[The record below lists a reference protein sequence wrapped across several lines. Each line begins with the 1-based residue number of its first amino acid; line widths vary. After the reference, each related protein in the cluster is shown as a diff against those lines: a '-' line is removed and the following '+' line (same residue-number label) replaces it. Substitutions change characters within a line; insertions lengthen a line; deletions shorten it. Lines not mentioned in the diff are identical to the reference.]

1 MSSWKDLNNSVVNAS
16 QYMQKVFNAKV
27 KSDINLDINNFKT
40 LDMFFRLATPIG
52 STQAAV
58 TNNLYGINHQNI
70 KGVIPEDR
78 DSQGLVFFTRPCL
91 NLTTANIRNV
101 RQMYSLL
108 TNNNKSIHSYVRC
121 MLDPRTHLNN
131 PYMLNGGN
139 RPEDWASS
147 PFLEYSNKYDK
158 RDKEIDDLLTEESL
172 NNLVKSFPNNELL
185 KLKSYQ
191 NYLNPKPKSC
201 PFVDEHL
208 AFIPLLTNTIKSLK
222 GWPDPVLPNFTSKE
236 GVRKE
241 QWGIG
246 DGTME
251 IYNAFDLDAQ
261 FRNIRDKPTLLLF
274 ETWVRYISLVFEG
287 MMDPYFDFLI
297 ENEIDYNTRIYRLV
311 LDESKT
317 FVKMIS
323 ACGAAF
329 PMAIG
334 IGSYFDYD
342 DEQKYNTSNRDLS
355 IRFQC
360 FGAMYNDDILVKEF
374 NETVGIFN
382 PAVKAMLRNRGNDSL
397 VEIPNNLLHLFN
409 NRGYPVIDPATMQ
422 LKWFINKNSKT
433 YQQVMQLYQYQ

>member
-1 MSSWKDLNNSVVNAS
+1 MSGLKDLNNSAFAVSKYMS
-16 QYMQKVFNAKV
+16 QVFNAKV
-27 KSDINLDINNFKT
+27 KNENQIDISKFDT

-52 STQAAV
+52 SSQAAL

-70 KGVIPEDR
+70 QGTIPEDR

-91 NLTTANIRNV
+91 NLTTGNLRNV
-101 RQMYSLL
+101 RQMSSLL
-108 TNNNKSIHSYVRC
+108 TTNPNSIQRYVRC
-121 MLDPRTHLNN
+121 MLDPRTHLN
-131 PYMLNGGN
+131 
-139 RPEDWASS
+139 SS
-147 PFLEYSNKYDK
+147 NYSNYQVLTDTG
-158 RDKEIDDLLTEESL
+158 ELTEYGEKFMTKNDFSTDQAMIHVAL
-172 NNLVKSFPNNELL
+172 QELQASGNPAL
-185 KLKSYQ
+185 KGIKNYQ
-191 NYLNPKPKSC
+191 NYINPTVTKC
-201 PFVDEHL
+201 PFVDEEL
-208 AFIPLLTNTIKSLK
+208 AFMPLLSNTIKSLK

-236 GVRKE
+236 GLKKE

-246 DGTME
+246 DGSLE
-251 IYNAFDLDAQ
+251 IYNSFDLDAQ
-261 FRNIRDKPTLLLF
+261 FRNIRDKPTLFLF

-287 MMDPYFDFLI
+287 MLDPYFDFLI

-342 DEQKYNTSNRDLS
+342 SSQKYNTDNRDLS

-360 FGAMYNDDILVKEF
+360 FGAMYNDDILIKEF

-382 PAVKAMLRNRGNDSL
+382 SNMKKFMKNPNTNHGM
-397 VEIPNNLLHLFN
+397 VEIPYNLLHLFN
-409 NRGYPVIDPATMQ
+409 NRGYPYIDPNTMQ
-422 LKWFINKNSKT
+422 LKWYISTASKT
-433 YQQVMQLYQYQ
+433 YQEVIKYYAS